1 MSMKSYRSFSPNLD
15 YFTGKS
21 VLITGATGSFGS
33 AMLETLLHD
42 TKATRIIAYSR
53 DELKQHDLQ
62 LRLRDFPGFKE
73 RVRFFIG
80 DVRDQFRLEMA
91 LHGVDYVIHAA
102 ALKQITT
109 AEYNPFECIHTNIIG
124 AENVIR
130 ASLNSGVTK
139 VIALST
145 DKAANPINL
154 YGASKLASDKLFI
167 AASNLGRPRGCIF
180 SVVRYGNVIGSRGS
194 VIPVFQKLIAD
205 GADHLPLTDQNM
217 TRFWITLRQGVAF
230 VLSNIETMVGGENF
244 IPKIPSMKIL
254 DLVAALAPDLP
265 HKIVGVRPGEKLH
278 ETLVTRD
285 DAINTVELADRYVI
299 LPPPSEH
306 WPPELFAGI
315 RDSGELCP
323 ADFQYT
329 SDSNTEWLGP
339 EDLSYWLAH

>member
-33 AMLETLLHD
+33 AMLETLLRD

-154 YGASKLASDKLFI
+154 WAPL
-167 AASNLGRPRGCIF
+167 R
-180 SVVRYGNVIGSRGS
+180 IG
-194 VIPVFQKLIAD
+194 
-205 GADHLPLTDQNM
+205 
-217 TRFWITLRQGVAF
+217 
-230 VLSNIETMVGGENF
+230 
-244 IPKIPSMKIL
+244 
-254 DLVAALAPDLP
+254 DLP
-265 HKIVGVRPGEKLH
+265 EDIV
-278 ETLVTRD
+278 
-285 DAINTVELADRYVI
+285 
-299 LPPPSEH
+299 
-306 WPPELFAGI
+306 
-315 RDSGELCP
+315 
-323 ADFQYT
+323 
-329 SDSNTEWLGP
+329 
-339 EDLSYWLAH
+339 